1 MYHTLRDYQQE
12 TVNAIANF
20 DGNVGRVVLPTGA
33 GKTLVEATIIRDR
46 INRDDECRVHLVI
59 APRIVLVNQLI
70 KEYRDA
76 IGHDYIAYAFHSG
89 KREPDFAKVPWSEE
103 SGTRRD
109 DVVEQAKRALRM
121 SRDLIVFSTY
131 ASVGRLRGIKF
142 DTIIADESQYCVS
155 ENTFG
160 DVKVLTA
167 NLKLFF
173 TATERHTASSE
184 GRGLN
189 NEEVFGPLIKS
200 IEPSRL
206 IKSNY
211 LVKPRVHVVT
221 AEADSDKS
229 TVVDEALHIAKA
241 QVELSKDMPY
251 KKILFAC
258 KGTDDVVNVSK
269 NVEKIKKEM
278 PGFTVFTI
286 VSNTK
291 YGAMVDGVKTARGNF
306 MHAMRTAENALIFHY
321 DILAEGIDID
331 GITGVG
337 ILRTMNQAKLLQTIG
352 RAVRIYKANPE
363 LKKQAWVSVVNIND
377 KRDNVEFISSIV
389 AAMRDGNFDVNVEDI
404 SVTDTLGRGI
414 HEDEDFS
421 ALDRLKPERRNAL
434 LKNVEHTVEKWEADF
449 EAAQSLDKAKA
460 YVLDLMK
467 KMEA

>member
-142 DTIIADESQYCVS
+142 DTIIADESQYCVA
-155 ENTFG
+155 ENTFD
-160 DVKVLTA
+160 DVKALTA

-189 NEEVFGPLIKS
+189 NEEVFGPLINS
-200 IEPSRL
+200 VEPFRL
-206 IKSNY
+206 IDNNY

-221 AEADSDKS
+221 ADADSDKS

-258 KGTDDVVNVSK
+258 KGTDDVVRIAE

-306 MHAMRTAENALIFHY
+306 MHAMRTAENSLIFHY

-363 LKKQAWVSVVNIND
+363 LKKQAWVSALAING
-377 KRDNVEFISSIV
+377 NNETEHLVSTIV
-389 AAMRDGNFDVNVEDI
+389 AAMRDGNFNVNIEDI
-404 SVTDTLGRGI
+404 VVTDTHGNGL
-414 HEDEDFS
+414 HEDEDINR
-421 ALDRLKPERRNAL
+421 LDQLKPERRNSL
-434 LKNVEHTVEKWEADF
+434 LQNVEHIVEKWEADF
-449 EAAQSLDKAKA
+449 ETAQRIETANVTND
-460 YVLDLMK
+460 DWF
-467 KMEA
+467 